1 MTTDKQRK
9 ANRENAKKSTG
20 PRTAEGKARS
30 SQNGLK
36 HGLLARDAVMA
47 DEDPADYDRL
57 LQEFEHYLFPKNVLE
72 FVLVRQIADAEWRL
86 RRLDRLQAG
95 FSTHAY
101 TGVTRRTKKWDPDTI
116 LPGRD
121 GENQMLGKS
130 MDERTPQLTN
140 LGRCETMI
148 HRTMKRA
155 VNMLRQLRLD
165 EAKFGGNVEP
175 KTGAIHRATVT
186 GFDYYADDPQPP
198 LQRYEPPAAV
208 AETTRGPIGFR
219 PPPSAATPLS
229 ASAQATSS
237 APPTAGVARASWRAG
252 SASPPTSP
260 AHNPLATT
268 PCPQCR
274 GTACRA
280 RRPDQPQNVALSIGL
295 ESRITNP
302 ETRLTNKKPPQTHS
316 RRTYLKSMV
325 WTPHEA
331 LGPRHETRPTP
342 ATHLP
347 GGAAAE
353 VMAR

>member
-30 SQNGLK
+30 SQNGL
-36 HGLLARDAVMA
+36 LARDAVMA
-47 DEDPADYDRL
+47 DEDSADYDRL

-101 TGVTRRTKKWDPDTI
+101 TGATRRTKKWDPDTI

-198 LQRYEPPAAV
+198 LRRYEPPAAA
-208 AETTRGPIGFR
+208 AETARGPIGFR
-219 PPPSAATPLS
+219 PPPSAGADVT
-229 ASAQATSS
+229 ASAQ
-237 APPTAGVARASWRAG
+237 PTTGVANACGVPRWAWG
-252 SASPPTSP
+252 PT
-260 AHNPLATT
+260 L
-268 PCPQCR
+268 
-274 GTACRA
+274 GTACCA
-280 RRPDQPQNVALSIGL
+280 RRPDLPQNVALSTGV

-302 ETRLTNKKPPQTHS
+302 ESRLTNKKPPQTHS
-316 RRTYLKSMV
+316 RRTYLQSIGWK
-325 WTPHEA
+325 PHEA
-331 LGPRHETRPTP
+331 LGPRHELRNTNHETRPTP
-342 ATHLP
+342 VTHLP

-353 VMAR
+353 VMGR